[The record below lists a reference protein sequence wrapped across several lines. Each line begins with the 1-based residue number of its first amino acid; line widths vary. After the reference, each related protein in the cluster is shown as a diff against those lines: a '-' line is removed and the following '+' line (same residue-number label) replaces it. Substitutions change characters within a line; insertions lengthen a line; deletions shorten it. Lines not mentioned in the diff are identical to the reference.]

1 MPSSGLSERDRLRLE
16 QLMQAP
22 LVPPRTHAT
31 ASPHP
36 NTWQWPKKAL
46 NAGRNRIA
54 GDWNALSAAKVK
66 THLVAHW
73 RGWAAGVTVMATCLM
88 LLGVAVIF
96 ESRGNTGS
104 IQLQA
109 LDRKGQLQIR
119 WDPESDLIRR
129 AVGAKL
135 YITDGSQRIFV
146 QLDGTRLRRGA
157 VSYARRSDRVEL
169 RMTLAEPDGKSIE
182 EQATFLGTRPPKAA
196 DFQLEASARPVPP
209 PARTSASNRA
219 ASSLTAA
226 EHRARRKPLVQSG
239 TDLPFTCSAGD
250 IFRKTNAPPGWDTF
264 ACRGKNVWGIAT
276 SQLREEGSAS
286 RPNANATTL
295 TAKPASATR

>member
-1 MPSSGLSERDRLRLE
+1 MPRSGLSERDRLRLE

-22 LVPPRTHAT
+22 LVPPRPPA
-31 ASPHP
+31 PYVQP
-36 NTWQWPKKAL
+36 NKRPLLEKVLTVAWMKISKEW
-46 NAGRNRIA
+46 NRE
-54 GDWNALSAAKVK
+54 SAARLKANVIG
-66 THLVAHW
+66 HW
-73 RGWAAGVTVMATCLM
+73 RGWAAGVTVMAACLM
-88 LLGVAVIF
+88 ILGVAVIL

-119 WDPESDLIRR
+119 WDPDSDLIRR

-146 QLDGTRLRRGA
+146 QLDGARLRRGA
-157 VSYARRSDRVEL
+157 VSYSRRSDRVEL

-196 DFQLEASARPVPP
+196 DLQLQASARPVPP
-209 PARTSASNRA
+209 PARTSGSTSASIGVIP
-219 ASSLTAA
+219 A
-226 EHRARRKPLVQSG
+226 EHRARRKPLIQSG

-250 IFRKTNAPPGWDTF
+250 IFHKTNAPPGWDTF

-276 SQLREEGSAS
+276 SQAREEGSGGK
-286 RPNANATTL
+286 PNSNATPL
-295 TAKPASATR
+295 TAKPTGASSS